1 MPVAPPRS
9 PERLLLVLGTAIVIA
24 GGISTTLADFEASG
38 AWTVH
43 GLQRALIG
51 LTAIWLLF
59 GVLRLARAVTDRS
72 ASGRA

>member
-9 PERLLLVLGTAIVIA
+9 PERLLLVLGAAVA
-24 GGISTTLADFEASG
+24 VVGGVRTTLVDYEATG
-38 AWTVH
+38 LWMAH
-43 GLQRALIG
+43 GLRNALVV

-72 ASGRA
+72 ASDRA